1 MDRMSKLR
9 EAHKRKLEEFC
20 ISNDVPLESIL
31 KLLEAEK
38 TKKLF
43 KKSSQVQLKID
54 AEILKAIGD
63 EN

>member
-1 MDRMSKLR
+1 
-9 EAHKRKLEEFC
+9 
-20 ISNDVPLESIL
+20 VPLESIL